1 MESFQR
7 FTWGTLL
14 LALIAFSEPLYAW
27 GFFAHKK
34 INRQAVFSLPPELI
48 GFFKAN
54 IIYLTENAVN
64 PDRRRY
70 AVKGEAEKHY
80 LDADAYGDSAIYL
93 LPRYWLAAVEQY
105 GEDHLRAHGIAPWST
120 YQTFLQLV
128 RAMQAKDK
136 KAILRLSADL
146 GHYIGDIHVPL
157 HTTMNYNGQL
167 TGQYGIHGFWESRI
181 PELLA
186 EDYDFLIGKAAYLE
200 QPQLALWDAI
210 IRSHE
215 AVDSVLFFEKKLAE
229 NFPSDKKFSFEER
242 GGINTRVYSKGFTI
256 AYHQSLQGQVERQMR
271 AAIKMISDMWYTAW
285 ILAGQPDLNDLEDKS
300 PLEEEKF
307 QPLEDLKNIRNED
320 NQGKGPIPTPKEQPL
335 RVGTILSK
343 TQYSSP
349 ALQTCLQIPLP
360 LLPKG

>member
-1 MESFQR
+1 MGQFQLLVWGNLFLIQVA
-7 FTWGTLL
+7 FT
-14 LALIAFSEPLYAW
+14 EPANAW
-27 GFFAHKK
+27 GFYAHKK
-34 INRQAVFSLPPELI
+34 INRQAVFSLPPEMI

-54 IIYLTENAVN
+54 ITYITENAVN

-70 AVKGEAEKHY
+70 AVKGEAEKHF

-93 LPRYWLAAVEQY
+93 LPRYWSGAVEQY
-105 GEDHLRAHGIAPWST
+105 GEKHLREHGIAPWST

-136 KAILRLSADL
+136 KAILRISADL

-181 PELLA
+181 PELLS
-186 EDYDFLIGKAAYLE
+186 EDFDFLIGKADYLE
-200 QPQLALWDAI
+200 QPQLAIWDAI

-215 AVDSVLFFEKKLAE
+215 AVDSVLFFEKQLAE
-229 NFPSDKKFSFEER
+229 NFPQNRKFSFEER

-256 AYHQSLQGQVERQMR
+256 AYNQALQGQVERQMR
-271 AAIKMISDMWYTAW
+271 STIKMVADMWYTAW
-285 ILAGQPDLNDLEDKS
+285 ILAGQPDLNNVGDYA

-307 QPLEDLKNIRNED
+307 EPLEELKKIRNEED
-320 NQGKGPIPTPKEQPL
+320 QGKRPIPTPTGKTLP
-335 RVGTILSK
+335 VWTILGR
-343 TQYSSP
+343 TQYSWP
-349 ALQTCLQIPLP
+349 ILQRYPQTQPR
-360 LLPKG
+360 LLPVG

>member
-1 MESFQR
+1 MGKFQL
-7 FTWGTLL
+7 FVSGTLFL
-14 LALIAFSEPLYAW
+14 IQIAFTEPASAW
-27 GFFAHKK
+27 GFYAHKK
-34 INRQAVFSLPPELI
+34 INRQAVFSLPPEII

-54 IIYLTENAVN
+54 IAYISENAVN

-70 AVKGEAEKHY
+70 AVKGEAEKHF

-93 LPRYWLAAVEQY
+93 LPRYWSAAVEQY
-105 GEDHLRAHGIAPWST
+105 GEDHLREHGIAPWST

-136 KAILRLSADL
+136 KAILRISADL

-186 EDYDFLIGKAAYLE
+186 EDFDFLIGKADYLE
-200 QPQLALWDAI
+200 QPQLAIWDAI

-215 AVDSVLFFEKKLAE
+215 AVDSVLLFEKQLGE
-229 NFPSDKKFSFEER
+229 TFPQNKKFSFEER

-256 AYHQSLQGQVERQMR
+256 AYNQALQGQVERQMR
-271 AAIKMISDMWYTAW
+271 STIKMVADMWYTAW
-285 ILAGQPDLNDLEDKS
+285 ILAGQPDLNNLGDQAPLDEEKFE
-300 PLEEEKF
+300 PLEE
-307 QPLEDLKNIRNED
+307 LKNIRNEED
-320 NQGKGPIPTPKEQPL
+320 QGRVPIPNQKEKPL
-335 RVGTILSK
+335 PVRMTSSRI
-343 TQYSSP
+343 QYSLP
-349 ALQTCLQIPLP
+349 ILQRYLRIPP
-360 LLPKG
+360 HLLPVV

>member
-1 MESFQR
+1 MGRFQLLV
-7 FTWGTLL
+7 WGTLC
-14 LALIAFSEPLYAW
+14 LALIAYSEIGYAW
-27 GFFAHKK
+27 GFYAHKK
-34 INRQAVFSLPPELI
+34 INRQAVFSLPPEMI

-54 IIYLTENAVN
+54 ITYITENAVN

-70 AVKGEAEKHY
+70 AVKGEAEKHF

-93 LPRYWLAAVEQY
+93 LPRYWSAAVEQY
-105 GEDHLRAHGIAPWST
+105 GEEHLREHGIAPWST

-128 RAMQAKDK
+128 RAMHAKDK
-136 KAILRLSADL
+136 KAILRISADL

-186 EDYDFLIGKAAYLE
+186 EDFDFLIGKADYLE
-200 QPQLALWDAI
+200 QPQLAIWDAI

-215 AVDSVLFFEKKLAE
+215 AVDSVLLFERQLAE
-229 NFPSDKKFSFEER
+229 NFPQNKKFSFEER

-256 AYHQSLQGQVERQMR
+256 AYNQALQGQVERQMR
-271 AAIKMISDMWYTAW
+271 STIKMVADMWYTAW
-285 ILAGQPDLNDLEDKS
+285 ILAGQPDLNNLGDQA

-307 QPLEDLKNIRNED
+307 EPLEELKNIRNEKD
-320 NQGKGPIPTPKEQPL
+320 QGKRPIPTQKEKPL
-335 RVGTILSK
+335 PVGTILGRI
-343 TQYSSP
+343 QYFWPISQRY
-349 ALQTCLQIPLP
+349 LQKPP
-360 LLPKG
+360 HLLPVA